1 MKKSQRRAP
10 ETKKVTGRFPDL
22 FTAAAGAI
30 YLFFHQHAG
39 PVFKFSATRA
49 ARQRVLLCVHRCWKF
64 IFARARA
71 PAYLDARARV
81 YNSEAECEKGA
92 ARRRAPKKQ
101 KANGRPR
108 RVLKKHLSTA
118 AACFMGALRTHFTA

>member
-1 MKKSQRRAP
+1 MKKSRWRQAA

-49 ARQRVLLCVHRCWKF
+49 ARQRVLLCVCTGGWKF
-64 IFARARA
+64 I
-71 PAYLDARARV
+71 L
-81 YNSEAECEKGA
+81 
-92 ARRRAPKKQ
+92 ARRRILMRA
-101 KANGRPR
+101 RS
-108 RVLKKHLSTA
+108 V
-118 AACFMGALRTHFTA
+118 